1 MDQNAYQK
9 YAWEQE
15 SQQGGWSSI
24 INNNDGTRSYIE
36 ILSLDMQT
44 GQPVYKV
51 TNLNS
56 RVVSFVKQTGVAAS
70 GQPIYTVSNQYGT
83 TNFLAG

>member
-1 MDQNAYQK
+1 
-9 YAWEQE
+9 
-15 SQQGGWSSI
+15 
-24 INNNDGTRSYIE
+24 
-36 ILSLDMQT
+36 MQT